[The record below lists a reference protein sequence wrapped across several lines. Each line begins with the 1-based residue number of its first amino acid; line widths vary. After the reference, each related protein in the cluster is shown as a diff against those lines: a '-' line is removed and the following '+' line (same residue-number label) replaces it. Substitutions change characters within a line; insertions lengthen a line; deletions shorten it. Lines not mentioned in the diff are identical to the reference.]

1 MAGKKNGTAVA
12 VREEIPVVLQ
22 RLNTVLAGEDGPSE
36 MELLVQESDES
47 ETIEL
52 ERVKIATGGKEKFDR
67 DDDLTD
73 SITGIIVSAQT
84 ARGYWESEGTKG
96 TPFCSSVDGK
106 FGEVSADVTPDSA
119 RLVAAN
125 ELAKPH
131 PYAADQTEGNRIV
144 NCKTNCPL
152 NKWGSDRKGGAGKA
166 CKETRRLLIQEEEKR
181 IPVILSLSPTSLK
194 PFKAYA
200 TKMTGDKSA
209 FFAVVTELGVKE
221 QSSTGGFDYGI
232 VTLKKKEDLTLD
244 VVKEVIAL
252 QKSYAEHL
260 RDLAVT
266 GDDYEEGGEVDTGDG
281 QVIEGTSEDV
291 PF

>member
-106 FGEVSADVTPDSA
+106 FGEISADVTPDSA

-166 CKETRRLLIQEEEKR
+166 CKETRRLLIHEQGKTNPDH
-181 IPVILSLSPTSLK
+181 PVFVSYVAETVQGM
-194 PFKAYA
+194 YA
-200 TKMTGDKSA
+200 TKMTGDSSA
-209 FFAVVTELGVKE
+209 FFAVFTELGREGTVIIRWIRLWDRDVE
-221 QSSTGGFDYGI
+221 EERGFD
-232 VTLKKKEDLTLD
+232 
-244 VVKEVIAL
+244 A
-252 QKSYAEHL
+252 
-260 RDLAVT
+260 
-266 GDDYEEGGEVDTGDG
+266 
-281 QVIEGTSEDV
+281 
-291 PF
+291 

>member
-1 MAGKKNGTAVA
+1 
-12 VREEIPVVLQ
+12 
-22 RLNTVLAGEDGPSE
+22 

-47 ETIEL
+47 EAIEL

-144 NCKTNCPL
+144 KCIECPL

-166 CKETRRLLIQEEEKR
+166 CKETRRLLIHEQGKR
-181 IPVILSLSPTSLK
+181 IPIILSLSPMSLK
-194 PFKAYA
+194 PFKMYA

-209 FFAVVTELGVKE
+209 FFAVFTELGVKE

-232 VTLKKKEDLTLD
+232 VTLKRKDDLKLHQ
-244 VVKEVIAL
+244 VKEVIAL

-266 GDDYEEGGEVDTGDG
+266 GDDYEDGETVDMGDG

>member
-1 MAGKKNGTAVA
+1 MAGKKNGNGTAVA

-47 ETIEL
+47 EAIEL

-125 ELAKPH
+125 ELANRTLTPPTRQK
-131 PYAADQTEGNRIV
+131 AIGSSSALNARSISGDQTGR
-144 NCKTNCPL
+144 
-152 NKWGSDRKGGAGKA
+152 AGRVKRA
-166 CKETRRLLIQEEEKR
+166 RRL
-181 IPVILSLSPTSLK
+181 
-194 PFKAYA
+194 
-200 TKMTGDKSA
+200 
-209 FFAVVTELGVKE
+209 AVC
-221 QSSTGGFDYGI
+221 
-232 VTLKKKEDLTLD
+232 
-244 VVKEVIAL
+244 
-252 QKSYAEHL
+252 
-260 RDLAVT
+260 
-266 GDDYEEGGEVDTGDG
+266 
-281 QVIEGTSEDV
+281 
-291 PF
+291 

>member
-12 VREEIPVVLQ
+12 IREEIPVVLQ
-22 RLNTVLAGEDGPSE
+22 RLNTVLAGEEGPSE

-106 FGEVSADVTPDSA
+106 FGEISTDVTPDSA

-125 ELAKPH
+125 NPAKPH
-131 PYAADQTEGNRIV
+131 PYAQAQSEGNRIV
-144 NCKTNCPL
+144 KCIDCPL
-152 NKWGSDRKGGAGKA
+152 NKWGSDPKGGEGKA
-166 CKETRRLLIQEEEKR
+166 CKETRLLLIQEEEKR
-181 IPVILSLSPTSLK
+181 IPVILSLSPMSLK

-209 FFAVVTELGVKE
+209 FFAVLTELGVKE

-266 GDDYEEGGEVDTGDG
+266 GDDYEDGDTVDTGDG